1 MSSSGYSL
9 WFVLA
14 SRRTNHITVCCVEP
28 QALSLLSFSLSLSFF
43 QVFIC
48 IIQVRE
54 RAWLKASTCAYN
66 IDDLFHTRRIDPPGM
81 EKVVYIV
88 CAYTGYTWLL
98 DSRKAWAANIAV
110 EWLPCT
116 SI

>member
-14 SRRTNHITVCCVEP
+14 SGRTNHIAVCCVEP

-48 IIQVRE
+48 IQVRE
-54 RAWLKASTCAYN
+54 RAWSQAIEDAAK
-66 IDDLFHTRRIDPPGM
+66 RRHVMSLIHD
-81 EKVVYIV
+81 
-88 CAYTGYTWLL
+88 
-98 DSRKAWAANIAV
+98 
-110 EWLPCT
+110 
-116 SI
+116 